1 MNSARDNLYLR
12 ETSSLDL
19 ALIPGWKRALDIS
32 LILLALPL
40 LVPLALIIAGLI
52 RIVSSGPVLFKQERV
67 GYRGSRF
74 MCFKF
79 RTMVV
84 NADAAVHQGHLNH
97 LMSSNIP
104 MVKMDA
110 QGDPRIIPFGPLLR
124 SSGLDEL
131 PQLINVLRGEMSLVG
146 PRPCMAYEYD
156 RYLPWQKER
165 FNTVPGLTGL
175 WQVSGKNR
183 TTFVEMIRLDIA
195 YERNQTF
202 WLDLKIILKTIPAL
216 IGQMRDIR
224 KKQKL
229 LSQSV
234 PVKTAS
240 PALAASPYSI
250 PPTVFTT
257 STRVNGNALTQKATW
272 SKLKVGG

>member
-1 MNSARDNLYLR
+1 MDSTRDNLCLR
-12 ETSSLDL
+12 KTSFLDL
-19 ALIPGWKRALDIS
+19 ARIPGWKRALDIS
-32 LILLALPL
+32 LIILTFPL
-40 LVPLALIIAGLI
+40 LLPLALIIAGLI
-52 RIVSSGPVLFKQERV
+52 RVVSSGPVLFQQERV

-84 NADAAVHQGHLNH
+84 NADATVHQGHLNH
-97 LMSSNIP
+97 LMSSNVP

-146 PRPCMAYEYD
+146 PRPCLPFEYD

-183 TTFVEMIRLDIA
+183 TTFVEMVRLDIVYA
-195 YERNQTF
+195 RNQTF

-229 LSQSV
+229 LSRSV
-234 PVKTAS
+234 PAKIAS
-240 PALAASPYSI
+240 PALTVSPHSM
-250 PPTVFTT
+250 PPPIFTT
-257 STRVNGNALTQKATW
+257 STRANGNALTQKETW

>member
-1 MNSARDNLYLR
+1 MDSIRDNLCLR
-12 ETSSLDL
+12 KTSFLDL
-19 ALIPGWKRALDIS
+19 ARIPGWKRALDIS
-32 LILLALPL
+32 LIILTFPL
-40 LVPLALIIAGLI
+40 LLPLALIIAGLI
-52 RIVSSGPVLFKQERV
+52 RVVSSGPVLFKQERV

-84 NADAAVHQGHLNH
+84 NADATVHQGHLNH
-97 LMSSNIP
+97 LMSSNVP

-183 TTFVEMIRLDIA
+183 TTFVEMVRLDIVYA
-195 YERNQTF
+195 RNQTF
-202 WLDLKIILKTIPAL
+202 WLDLKIVLKTIPAL

-229 LSQSV
+229 FSRPAPEKV
-234 PVKTAS
+234 AVTAT
-240 PALAASPYSI
+240 AASPHSV
-250 PPTVFTT
+250 PPANFAT
-257 STRVNGNALTQKATW
+257 STRANGNALTQKETW